1 MRAVASMAVMVLV
14 VAACADDSSGDTTTS
29 SPTASTIGQTTTT
42 ATPDTTTSIPS
53 STTTLVVWADTAV
66 AEGLIHAIFDE
77 DDTAIEALPS
87 VSNRAKVDAT
97 QRRDFNRAVNG
108 VLVETTCEIA
118 DPALVSCLVVGSDD
132 ISSALGSD
140 SFTEQWDFDFNSE
153 WILDFSPNETDD
165 EYGAFFGWAF
175 DTYPNICDTPAQCA
189 LALFDVTDEYLDPA
203 AVLADYLEVW
213 NADDAE
219 AVMVFYAE
227 DAVLEGHPEDTGDV
241 STGKLEIFPIEQ
253 RMQIH
258 QESTGFFE
266 FINIEVSGDTVTF
279 DSIFHNGDGDCFSS
293 AGHEVTVA
301 DNKITLFVWG
311 ELDAGLCP

>member
-1 MRAVASMAVMVLV
+1 MAAIVLV
-14 VAACADDSSGDTTTS
+14 VAACADDSTVDTTTS

-42 ATPDTTTSIPS
+42 ATPDTTTTIPP
-53 STTTLVVWADTAV
+53 TTTTVEVWADTAV

-87 VSNRAKVDAT
+87 VSNRAKADAT

-189 LALFDVTDEYLDPA
+189 LALFDVTDEYLQLP
-203 AVLADYLEVW
+203 
-213 NADDAE
+213 
-219 AVMVFYAE
+219 
-227 DAVLEGHPEDTGDV
+227 
-241 STGKLEIFPIEQ
+241 
-253 RMQIH
+253 
-258 QESTGFFE
+258 
-266 FINIEVSGDTVTF
+266 
-279 DSIFHNGDGDCFSS
+279 
-293 AGHEVTVA
+293 
-301 DNKITLFVWG
+301 
-311 ELDAGLCP
+311 